1 MTVRGAAFLGVGA
14 MVGAGIFALLGQV
27 AVVAGSAVWLSF
39 LLAGIVAALL
49 GYTVVKLGVRYP
61 SSGGLFAYL
70 MQGFGNGRLVG
81 ISAWLGY
88 FAAIVIVCSMVA
100 VSFGSY
106 ATSLFVGDDAGGAWD
121 NVFTTLVVVAMAA
134 ISIVGSALVSRAQSL
149 IVFTLLAVFAVFIA
163 VTIVDIDFDLLA
175 FSGYPPV
182 SDIVAS
188 VALTFFAYLGFSVI
202 TFAAGDMRD
211 PEHEL
216 PKAMYRAL
224 GVTTILYV
232 LISLGVLGTLTVDE
246 TIAYGETAI
255 AEAAR
260 PALGEAGFTMMA
272 IAALLATASSVNATL
287 YASGGLTAMLS
298 ESGQFPPLLGRRSRL
313 GPHAGIL
320 VTAALVLVVANTV
333 DLSAIASVGSA
344 CSLMIF
350 LLIGVAAFRL
360 RSEIGANA
368 AVVIVATAATAVV
381 LVFFAVDTLRNAP
394 ETFLA
399 IVAIALLAVVL
410 DFVWKRARG
419 EPPPPRRHPSHRP
432 YRSRPPRRPATHA
445 CRLSSTSR
453 TRPDDDDVLLFLA
466 TLGWALSAIGET
478 VDAVETRLGGDRAV
492 VRPARRP
499 LQRLP
504 DVPAAHARP
513 GEGGDD
519 RAHDEALADAAPRP
533 DRRRPRARGQG
544 GARRGRADGRHR
556 AARRDPTDGQ
566 PVR

>member
-1 MTVRGAAFLGVGA
+1 MSVRGAAFLGVGA

-49 GYTVVKLGVRYP
+49 GYTVVKLGVRFP

-70 MQGFGNGRLVG
+70 MEGFGNGRLVG

-106 ATSLFVGDDAGGAWD
+106 ATSLFIGDDAGGAWD

-298 ESGQFPPLLGRRSRL
+298 EAGQFPPFFGRGSRL
-313 GPHAGIL
+313 GPHAGLLI
-320 VTAALVLVVANTV
+320 TAGLVLVVANVV

-350 LLIGVAAFRL
+350 LLIGFAALRL
-360 RSEIGANA
+360 RDEIGANA
-368 AVVIVATAATAVV
+368 VVVVAALAMTAIV
-381 LVFFAVDTLRNAP
+381 LGFFAVDTLRNAP
-394 ETFLA
+394 ETFAA
-399 IVAIALLAVVL
+399 IVVIAGLAVIL
-410 DFVWKRARG
+410 DVIWKRARG
-419 EPPPPRRHPSHRP
+419 AAPPEPPVAS
-432 YRSRPPRRPATHA
+432 
-445 CRLSSTSR
+445 
-453 TRPDDDDVLLFLA
+453 
-466 TLGWALSAIGET
+466 
-478 VDAVETRLGGDRAV
+478 
-492 VRPARRP
+492 
-499 LQRLP
+499 
-504 DVPAAHARP
+504 
-513 GEGGDD
+513 
-519 RAHDEALADAAPRP
+519 
-533 DRRRPRARGQG
+533 
-544 GARRGRADGRHR
+544 
-556 AARRDPTDGQ
+556 
-566 PVR
+566 